1 MKILNKNLKKN
12 EIKVQIENLD
22 DLWYLSH
29 IIEPGDLIKGK
40 TVRKIKIGEKEQRRT
55 EVVKKHIFLELETDK
70 TDFKQD
76 SLRISGKVKQGPEE
90 VPKASYHTF
99 NIEPNSII
107 TITKEKWL
115 NFQLKKLEEA
125 SSFKP
130 PSILICIL
138 DREEALFAISKRKG
152 YELLTTIE
160 GEIQKKEDRV
170 IAKGSFYEEIIKL
183 LKEYETRY
191 KIQHIIVASPA
202 FWKEELMNHLK
213 DASIKKKIVI
223 ATCSSVSK
231 NAINEVL
238 KRPETREVLKQDR
251 IAKEEETIEELL
263 TEIKKNNL
271 ATYGIRETKKAADA
285 GAVKTLLVTD
295 AMIQKTKEQ
304 GKYDK
309 IDDVMKTVDSTKGEV
324 HIISSEFE
332 AGKKLDGLGGIAA
345 LLRYKLTY

>member
-1 MKILNKNLKKN
+1 M
-12 EIKVQIENLD
+12 D

-55 EVVKKHIFLELETDK
+55 ETVKKHIFLEIETDK
-70 TDFKQD
+70 TDFKED
-76 SLRISGKVKQGPEE
+76 SLRISGKVRQGPEE

-99 NIEPNSII
+99 SIEPHSTI

-115 NFQLKKLEEA
+115 NYQLKKLEEA

-152 YELLTTIE
+152 YELLATIE
-160 GEIQKKEDRV
+160 GEVQKKEDKV
-170 IAKGSFYEEIIKL
+170 IAKGSFYEEIIQL
-183 LKEYETRY
+183 LKEYVTRY
-191 KIQHIIVASPA
+191 KIQHVIVASPA
-202 FWKEELMNHLK
+202 FWKEDLMKETEGENLK
-213 DASIKKKIVI
+213 SKII
-223 ATCSSVSK
+223 LATCSSVGE

-263 TEIKKNNL
+263 AEIKKNNL
-271 ATYGIRETKKAADA
+271 ATYGMRETQKAADA
-285 GAVKTLLVTD
+285 GAVKILLVTD
-295 AMIQKTKEQ
+295 VMIQKTKEQ
-304 GKYDK
+304 GTYDK
-309 IDDVMKTVDSTKGEV
+309 IDDVMKTVDATKGEV